1 MLPSRRA
8 AAAAAVAAAV
18 AVRARAGKELEE
30 DKQKIII
37 YTEVRAKKKEMTIV
51 EGLDGAGLK
60 LKDAAKDFA
69 KKFACS
75 SAVKDTASGTKEIV
89 IQGDCLYDLTEFL
102 QVASAQ
108 RPPSPSLPL
117 PAAER
122 PARRSRP
129 DRTPRMCAR
138 RLKRAS
144 LPPPVS
150 GRPHLV
156 LPLVRVARVAE
167 PVRHLEEE
175 DLHEGGGQDFAHSLR
190 QARVAVCRRPMS
202 GAIEDITIGAQRSSC
217 RKEQRDGGDD
227 ASAQQ
232 FDEQWRSAWRVVMR
246 EQERPLVLS
255 VFFVHR
261 HLCWLASVVGNSESA
276 ALRSSAMAGF
286 PLFSC
291 VPDGRHGEIGQF
303 RGVVG

>member
-108 RPPSPSLPL
+108 RPPSPSLSPFPL
-117 PAAER
+117 LSGPPDDLA
-122 PARRSRP
+122 PTARRVY
-129 DRTPRMCAR
+129 AR
-138 RLKRAS
+138 
-144 LPPPVS
+144 
-150 GRPHLV
+150 
-156 LPLVRVARVAE
+156 
-167 PVRHLEEE
+167 
-175 DLHEGGGQDFAHSLR
+175 
-190 QARVAVCRRPMS
+190 
-202 GAIEDITIGAQRSSC
+202 GA
-217 RKEQRDGGDD
+217 
-227 ASAQQ
+227 
-232 FDEQWRSAWRVVMR
+232 
-246 EQERPLVLS
+246 
-255 VFFVHR
+255 
-261 HLCWLASVVGNSESA
+261 
-276 ALRSSAMAGF
+276 
-286 PLFSC
+286 
-291 VPDGRHGEIGQF
+291 
-303 RGVVG
+303 